1 MLHILPEISEEL
13 AGAGEKLGIEFLPH
27 LVLCSGFFLIYLV
40 EELVEL
46 VIGDAHEVLGVGH
59 NHNAE
64 AHNDTERPRDS
75 YGATT
80 ETDASENTR
89 FVYILIK
96 SKQTPSVDD
105 IRITFEYITQ
115 SV

>member
-40 EELVEL
+40 EEVVEL
-46 VIGDAHEVLGVGH
+46 VIGDAHEALGVGH
-59 NHNAE
+59 NHNAD
-64 AHNDTERPRDS
+64 AHNDTERPRDN

-80 ETDASENTR
+80 DTDASENTR
-89 FVYILIK
+89 
-96 SKQTPSVDD
+96 SVL
-105 IRITFEYITQ
+105 T
-115 SV
+115 